1 MLIPVTEANA
11 SYCTMMRREIG
22 LPTESKRSIHEQPV
36 ICPEKTPRLK
46 ESIIEKR
53 VLVER
58 TEPLPIGKVQ
68 KILDLQSKIER
79 LKHDFKFLRFGRL
92 CDFYYM
98 DIEELKLCFER
109 VSHHRLWIHLSKEQI
124 IDGIQW
130 RAQEEF
136 PDDPNYVRIQTRK
149 LDYIFNSQLEDL
161 TYETT
166 EILREI
172 DCLEEN

>member
-1 MLIPVTEANA
+1 MLIPSKRI
-11 SYCTMMRREIG
+11 SYVALLRRETG
-22 LPTESKRSIHEQPV
+22 LPTESKRSIHEQPKT
-36 ICPEKTPRLK
+36 CLEKTPRLK
-46 ESIIEKR
+46 KSILEER
-53 VLVER
+53 ALVER

-68 KILDLQSKIER
+68 KILDLKSKIKR
-79 LKHDFKFLRFGRL
+79 LQHDFKFLSFGRL
-92 CDFYYM
+92 DDFYCM

>member
-1 MLIPVTEANA
+1 MSIPPKRI
-11 SYCTMMRREIG
+11 SYVALLRRETG
-22 LPTESKRSIHEQPV
+22 LPTESKRSIHDQPV

-46 ESIIEKR
+46 KSILEER
-53 VLVER
+53 ALVER
-58 TEPLPIGKVQ
+58 TEPLPIGRVQ
-68 KILDLQSKIER
+68 KILDLESKIKR
-79 LKHDFKFLRFGRL
+79 LQHDFNFLSFGRL
-92 CDFYYM
+92 DDFYYM

-109 VSHHRLWIHLSKEQI
+109 VSHYRLWIHLSKEQI

-161 TYETT
+161 TYETN

-172 DCLEEN
+172 DRLEEI

>member
-1 MLIPVTEANA
+1 MAEFNFICACCNSKTIPPEDKRRTDFLICDCSINPLI
-11 SYCTMMRREIG
+11 CG
-22 LPTESKRSIHEQPV
+22 L
-36 ICPEKTPRLK
+36 
-46 ESIIEKR
+46 
-53 VLVER
+53 
-58 TEPLPIGKVQ
+58 
-68 KILDLQSKIER
+68 D
-79 LKHDFKFLRFGRL
+79 
-92 CDFYYM
+92 DFYCM

-109 VSHHRLWIHLSKEQI
+109 VSHYRLWIHLSKEQI

-130 RAQEEF
+130 RAQEEL

>member
-1 MLIPVTEANA
+1 MSIPVTEANA
-11 SYCTMMRREIG
+11 SYCAMMRREIG
-22 LPTESKRSIHEQPV
+22 LPTESKGSIHDQPKT
-36 ICPEKTPRLK
+36 CPKKTPRLK
-46 ESIIEKR
+46 ESILEKR
-53 VLVER
+53 VLVKR
-58 TEPLPIGKVQ
+58 TKPLPIDRVQ
-68 KILDLQSKIER
+68 KILDLELKIER
-79 LKHDFKFLRFGRL
+79 LKHDFKFLSFGRL
-92 CDFYYM
+92 DDFYDS

-161 TYETT
+161 TYETN

-172 DCLEEN
+172 DRLEEI